1 MSTRRPLY
9 RVRYDPIIGMWV
21 VSATEHAPA
30 GFQSTTAWASWH
42 DAMRVAHRV
51 AELLRAVVRELEKDN
66 SRRPAR
72 RPKFPGYAQ
81 GGIVPPITNTGIPAR
96 TARGRI
102 EQDLRDTDHQIG
114 WLADQDEL
122 WDQGDPG
129 RSYDL
134 NAGGIANL
142 TYEVKPGLVR
152 LERALPWANTDQ
164 NRKN

>member
-9 RVRYDPIIGMWV
+9 RVRYDPIIDMWV
-21 VSATEHAPA
+21 VSGTEHAPP
-30 GFQSTTAWASWH
+30 GFRNSTAWTSWPE
-42 DAMRVAHRV
+42 AMRVAHRV
-51 AELLRAVVRELEKDN
+51 AELLRAVLRELEKAN
-66 SRRPAR
+66 RRRHTR
-72 RPKFPGYAQ
+72 RPKLAGYAQ

-102 EQDLRDTDHQIG
+102 EQDLRDTNHQIG

-152 LERALPWANTDQ
+152 LEPAPPWANNDQ